1 MPNPERKANNM
12 IIGVTGGVGSG
23 KSTVLE
29 ILKEK
34 YGAHIIMADD
44 VAKELMEPGSA
55 SYEAVVKAFGEDILE
70 DSPDRRIDRK
80 KLAAIVFEDENKR
93 ELLNS
98 LTHPQVKEEIL
109 ERFRNIYQK
118 DPDALIVL
126 EAALLIEGGYRN
138 LLDWLWVV
146 LADREVRI
154 QRLMASRSYTREKA
168 LSIME
173 SQLSDAEF
181 RANADHVIDNSGS
194 LEETAEQIAKAL
206 QECIK

>member
-1 MPNPERKANNM
+1 M

-44 VAKELMEPGSA
+44 VAKELMEPGGA
-55 SYEAVVKAFGEDILE
+55 SYEAVVKAFGDAILE
-70 DSPDRRIDRK
+70 DLPEHRIDRK

-98 LTHPQVKEEIL
+98 LTHPQVKVEIL
-109 ERFRNIYQK
+109 EQFRSIYQK

-126 EAALLIEGGYRN
+126 EAALLIEGGYREI
-138 LLDWLWVV
+138 LDCLWVI

-154 QRLMASRSYTREKA
+154 QRLMESRSYTREKA

-181 RANADHVIDNSGS
+181 RAHADYVIDNSGS
-194 LEETAEQIAKAL
+194 LDHTAEQIAKAL
-206 QECIK
+206 QESNK

>member
-1 MPNPERKANNM
+1 M

-44 VAKELMEPGSA
+44 VAKELMEPGGA
-55 SYEAVVKAFGEDILE
+55 SYEAVVKAFGEEILA
-70 DSPDRRIDRK
+70 DSPERRIDRK
-80 KLAAIVFEDENKR
+80 KLAAIVFGDEDKR

-109 ERFRNIYQK
+109 KQFQKIYQK
-118 DPDALIVL
+118 EPDALIVL
-126 EAALLIEGGYRN
+126 EAALLIEGGYREI
-138 LLDWLWVV
+138 LDCLWAV

-154 QRLMASRSYTREKA
+154 QRLMESRSYTREKA

-181 RANADHVIDNSGS
+181 RAHADYVIDNSGS
-194 LEETAEQIAKAL
+194 LENTAEQIAKIL
-206 QECIK
+206 RESIK